1 MASIKE
7 KHLKNGKVKY
17 EITVSL
23 GRSPNGKKIFKT
35 VIYEPKAKY
44 GTKKCN
50 DEVIAYASVFEKEC
64 RDGDVYDGEKI
75 TYADFAETWKEEW
88 LPRNVTLSQQ
98 EGYYAILRNHVLPA
112 IGHLKISK
120 IKTAHCQKILYDA
133 EEKKGLKPKTVRR
146 IYTSMNSV
154 FKYAKRMQ
162 IIKANPCIDC
172 IQPKLNIDRTQVH
185 NFTLEQ
191 SKRFL
196 ECLSLSYPVEYGKR
210 KRQDSNGNEYEVKGY
225 KSFVTIPYQF
235 QVFFT
240 LASYS
245 GARRSELLALT
256 WNDIDFINHKLNITK
271 AVAMSKGQLY
281 IKPPKTTAG
290 IRTITLPYVCFDMLK
305 TWKEQE
311 KSICISSSDWKG
323 KDIDHFDEQPIFIQ
337 ENGEIMHPS
346 TPTHK
351 FKEILLLHNK
361 NCKEEDTLPLI
372 KLHDL
377 RHTSASLLISEG
389 TDIATVSKRLGH
401 SEVSTTLNVYTHAL
415 AEKDEE
421 ASNTLEK
428 LYKSGNTHVPTV
440 ERIEVSTEERKLL
453 EAIRN
458 ADKPLQELLSEML
471 QEKYTLPEILAKT
484 TQVKSGSIKMN

>member
-7 KHLKNGKVKY
+7 KHLKNGKVRY

-23 GRSPNGKKIFKT
+23 GRSPTGKKIFKT
-35 VIYEPKAKY
+35 VMYEPKAKY

-64 RDGDVYDGEKI
+64 RDGDIYDGEKI
-75 TYADFAETWKEEW
+75 SYADFAETWREEW

-162 IIKANPCIDC
+162 IIKVNPCIDC
-172 IQPKLNIDRTQVH
+172 IQPKLNIDRSQVH

-196 ECLSLSYPVEYGKR
+196 ECLSRSYPVEYGKR
-210 KRQDSNGNEYEVKGY
+210 RRKDSNGNEYEVKSY
-225 KSFVTIPYQF
+225 TSNVTIPYQF

-256 WNDIDFINHKLNITK
+256 WKDIDFVNRKLSITK
-271 AVAMSKGQLY
+271 AVAMSKGKLY

-290 IRTITLPYVCFDMLK
+290 IRTITLPYVCFDMLR

-323 KDIDHFDEQPIFIQ
+323 EDINHFEEQHIFIQ
-337 ENGEIMHPS
+337 DNGEIMHPS

-351 FKEILLLHNK
+351 FKEILTLHNK
-361 NCKEEDTLPLI
+361 HCEVSEALPLI

-401 SEVSTTLNVYTHAL
+401 SEISTTLNVYTHAI
-415 AEKDEE
+415 AEKDEQ

-428 LYKSGNTHVPTV
+428 LFKGNNTPLFTV
-440 ERIEVSTEERKLL
+440 ETVEVSTEERRLL

-458 ADKPLQELLSEML
+458 ADKPVQELLTEILKGEYS
-471 QEKYTLPEILAKT
+471 QPEILAKT
-484 TQVKSGSIKMN
+484 TQIKSRNTKMN